1 VLTSEQR
8 RGWAAAALT
17 IALWASAFAAI
28 RAALKSF
35 DVGELSVLR
44 LALAALVLLAVAL
57 VAGLRL
63 PARRDI
69 PRLLACG
76 LTGMAGY
83 QLLLNAGEKSVTAG
97 TASILVN
104 TGPMFVALL
113 AARFLGERLTAR
125 GWLGIALGF
134 GGALVI
140 AVGTGGGV
148 SVSSGVLLVLGAA
161 VAQATFFVVQKPLLA
176 RYSAFE
182 ITTYA
187 MVSGAVMLLPL
198 APSLPGA
205 VTHASGDALTAV
217 GFLALGASAIGFFS
231 WAYANARLKVTR
243 AASALYAVPAV
254 AILVGWIWLREL
266 PSAVSVIG
274 GAVALSGVLLASTGR
289 RAAPVARAPAAQGGG
304 IAAELAGKERG
315 VGLAA
320 ESGQRPVAALVAGE
334 QVFQRAGAQGPAG
347 PSEPG
352 RVQQE
357 PLSSGGEDVGGEVV
371 GEP

>member
-1 VLTSEQR
+1 VLSGEQR

-28 RAALKSF
+28 RAALKGF

-44 LALAALVLLAVAL
+44 LTLAALVLLAAAPL
-57 VAGLRL
+57 ASLRL
-63 PARRDI
+63 PARRDV

-113 AARFLGERLTAR
+113 ATRFLGERLTAR
-125 GWLGIALGF
+125 GWFGIALGF

-140 AVGTGGGV
+140 AVGAGGGV

-176 RYSAFE
+176 CYSAFE
-182 ITTYA
+182 ITTYST
-187 MVSGAVMLLPL
+187 VSGAVMLLPL

-205 VTHASGDALTAV
+205 VTHASGDALAAV
-217 GFLALGASAIGFFS
+217 GFLALGASAVGFFS
-231 WAYANARLKVTR
+231 WAYANARLEVTR

-254 AILVGWIWLREL
+254 AILVGWVWLREL
-266 PSAVSVIG
+266 PSTVSVTG
-274 GAVALSGVLLASTGR
+274 GAIALSGVLLASTGR
-289 RAAPVARAPAAQGGG
+289 RAAPVPGYPRQSGTAPARPPTEPAPGLGGT
-304 IAAELAGKERG
+304 
-315 VGLAA
+315 
-320 ESGQRPVAALVAGE
+320 P
-334 QVFQRAGAQGPAG
+334 PA
-347 PSEPG
+347 
-352 RVQQE
+352 
-357 PLSSGGEDVGGEVV
+357 PLDTEADV
-371 GEP
+371 PPARQCR